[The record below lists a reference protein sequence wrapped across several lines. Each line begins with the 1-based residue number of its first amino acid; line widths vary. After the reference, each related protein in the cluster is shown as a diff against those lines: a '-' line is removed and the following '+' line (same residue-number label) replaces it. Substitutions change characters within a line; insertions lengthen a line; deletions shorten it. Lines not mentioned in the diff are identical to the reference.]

1 MLLVAYRPLH
11 QTTGFVAIWPPR
23 ARARENFCARK
34 HLRFDQKLEISLN
47 ANAPQLSCRPVARA
61 ESNSPAMQQEHGVR
75 VKFVNEEVGE
85 H

>member
-11 QTTGFVAIWPPR
+11 QTTGFVAISPPG
-23 ARARENFCARK
+23 ARAHENFCTRK
-34 HLRFDQKLEISLN
+34 HLRFEISPN